1 MSATLVCLQK
11 RRPENSLGTS
21 SASCLQAFT
30 VKMVPVRA
38 FSGCAPRGLMGR
50 PSLKVPVHSCRTK
63 RVKVYS
69 DVRGQK
75 LHQASDPSLQAPGFL
90 CTPPLFSG
98 CPPTFDW
105 VSSSWFLSLISP
117 DPPINLIPA
126 EKGQTESLISCLLHL
141 IKESNILE
149 LFDLFSHLCPL

>member
-38 FSGCAPRGLMGR
+38 FSGCAPRGLMGL

-63 RVKVYS
+63 RVKVEVISGDKSYI
-69 DVRGQK
+69 K
-75 LHQASDPSLQAPGFL
+75 LRILLCKLLAFFVHHHCSLVVLPPVIGFQALGFY
-90 CTPPLFSG
+90 
-98 CPPTFDW
+98 
-105 VSSSWFLSLISP
+105 
-117 DPPINLIPA
+117 N
-126 EKGQTESLISCLLHL
+126 
-141 IKESNILE
+141 
-149 LFDLFSHLCPL
+149 